1 MSKVN
6 VFEQKWIDL
15 VFEGRN
21 KEYGAYKLR
30 QESSKMT
37 IIALIT
43 GIGLILALVSIPA
56 IVNHFT
62 PQEEVAEE
70 IIICEINPT
79 LIKTDIETPA
89 VIHQETESK
98 QQQQQE
104 PAPQKATPAPA
115 AVTPEPTIEYK
126 EVQAATDPEPV
137 DLPDME
143 TLLTTKAGQTTSDG
157 DGSGN
162 FAIGTTS
169 SDGEEGGRGTG
180 EGDGEGTVDAVFVD
194 VAPDFPGGLD
204 KFYNQV
210 GNRYRVP
217 EIGEEKTIRV
227 YVSFI
232 VEKDGTMSNIQVL
245 RNPGY
250 GAGKEAIRV
259 LKSIKTKWSP
269 GMVNGKYVRTAYKLP
284 ITINIH

>member
-6 VFEQKWIDL
+6 VFEQEWIDL

-30 QESSKMT
+30 QESSKIT

-56 IVNHFT
+56 IVNHFN
-62 PQEEVAEE
+62 PQEEVADGTVVE
-70 IIICEINPT
+70 ITPT
-79 LIKTDIETPA
+79 IIKTEIETPA
-89 VIHQETESK
+89 AIHQEPKPK
-98 QQQQQE
+98 QQPE
-104 PAPQKATPAPA
+104 PEPKKATPAPA
-115 AVTPEPTIEYK
+115 AVDPEPTVEHK
-126 EVQAATDPEPV
+126 TFVASTDPEPV

-143 TLLTTKAGQTTSDG
+143 TLLTTKAGQTTSEG
-157 DGSGN
+157 DGSGD

-169 SDGEEGGRGTG
+169 SDGEKEGTGTG

-194 VAPDFPGGLD
+194 VAPEFPGGLD

-232 VEKDGTMSNIQVL
+232 VERDGTMSNIQVL

>member
-56 IVNHFT
+56 ILNHFN
-62 PQEEVAEE
+62 PQEVAEE
-70 IIICEINPT
+70 IIICEITPT
-79 LIKTDIETPA
+79 EIKTDKIETPA
-89 VIHQETESK
+89 VVHK
-98 QQQQQE
+98 E
-104 PAPQKATPAPA
+104 PEPEPQKATPAPA
-115 AVTPEPTIEYK
+115 AVAPEPTVEHK
-126 EVQAATDPEPV
+126 PFVAATDPEPV

-157 DGSGN
+157 DGSGD

-194 VAPDFPGGLD
+194 VAPEFPGGLD

>member
-6 VFEQKWIDL
+6 VFEQEWIDL

-30 QESSKMT
+30 QESSKIT

-56 IVNHFT
+56 IVNHFN
-62 PQEEVAEE
+62 PQEELADGTVVE
-70 IIICEINPT
+70 ITPT
-79 LIKTDIETPA
+79 IIKTDIETPA
-89 VIHQETESK
+89 VIHKEPEPKK
-98 QQQQQE
+98 QPE
-104 PAPQKATPAPA
+104 PEPQKATPAPA
-115 AVTPEPTIEYK
+115 AVDPEPTVEHK
-126 EVQAATDPEPV
+126 PFVAATDPEPV
-137 DLPDME
+137 DLPDMK
-143 TLLTTKAGQTTSDG
+143 TVLTTKTGQTTSDG
-157 DGSGN
+157 DGSGD

-169 SDGEEGGRGTG
+169 SEGEKGGTGTG
-180 EGDGEGTVDAVFVD
+180 EGEGNGTVDVVFVD
-194 VAPDFPGGLD
+194 VAPEYPGGLH
-204 KFYNQV
+204 KFYDQV

-250 GAGKEAIRV
+250 GTGKEAIRV
-259 LKSIKTKWSP
+259 LKSIKTKWSQ
-269 GMVNGKYVRTAYKLP
+269 GMVNGKFVRTAYKLP

>member
-30 QESSKMT
+30 QESSKIT

-62 PQEEVAEE
+62 PQEQLAEE
-70 IIICEINPT
+70 TVVEITPT
-79 LIKTDIETPA
+79 IIKTDIELPA
-89 VIHQETESK
+89 VIHQKTESK
-98 QQQQQE
+98 QQ
-104 PAPQKATPAPA
+104 PDSQKAAPA
-115 AVTPEPTIEYK
+115 AVTPEPTIDHK
-126 EVQAATDPEPV
+126 GFKAATNPEPV
-137 DLPDME
+137 DLPDMK

-194 VAPDFPGGLD
+194 VAPEFPGGLD